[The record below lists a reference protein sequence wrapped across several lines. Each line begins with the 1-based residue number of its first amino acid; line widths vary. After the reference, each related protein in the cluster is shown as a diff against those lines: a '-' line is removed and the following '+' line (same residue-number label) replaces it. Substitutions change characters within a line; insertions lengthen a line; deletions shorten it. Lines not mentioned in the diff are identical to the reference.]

1 MKKTFTII
9 ILNYFLFT
17 LNINRALT
25 QEAASQEENILKVG
39 VLVPLKGA
47 QKKIGKVVLNSVKLA
62 LQDIDSKNLKIYPV
76 DIGNTLEKKNAALT
90 HLKNAGVKIVIG
102 PILYQDLEN
111 LKESNLFFLKRK
123 KILEI
128 FNSYEVIESFFIF
141 KNYQYHLDIKI
152 K

>member
-9 ILNYFLFT
+9 ILTYFLFT

-76 DIGNTLEKKNAALT
+76 NIGNTLEKKNSALT
-90 HLKNAGVKIVIG
+90 RLKNTKH
-102 PILYQDLEN
+102 LQL
-111 LKESNLFFLKRK
+111 
-123 KILEI
+123 
-128 FNSYEVIESFFIF
+128 NSV
-141 KNYQYHLDIKI
+141 
-152 K
+152 